1 MVRRRTALLV
11 DPDIAVRRYL
21 RRGLCDDG
29 YRVQEL
35 TTFEN
40 LPYLIAHAEID
51 VVILDIDA
59 AESGGTA
66 LIRSIRSGSSVPII
80 ALSARND
87 DNSAIGALKSG
98 ADDYVRKPFSLGET
112 LARIETTLRRVRRR
126 RGQSPM
132 FVSGDLE
139 VDFVG
144 HRVWSRNQEVHLGPK
159 QFEVLRVLADN
170 AGKVVP
176 YGKIQTWVWGGA
188 ELSRLLHLR
197 LAIRGL
203 RTKLEETPS
212 KPRHILTEP
221 RIGYRLF
228 LKRDPG
234 KQNSAPIV

>member
-1 MVRRRTALLV
+1 MILV
-11 DPDIAVRRYL
+11 
-21 RRGLCDDG
+21 
-29 YRVQEL
+29 
-35 TTFEN
+35 TFED
-40 LPYLIAHAEID
+40 LSHLVAQADID
-51 VVILDIDA
+51 AVILDIDA
-59 AESGGTA
+59 ADPGGAA
-66 LIRSIRSGSSVPII
+66 LIRAVRCVSSVPII
-80 ALSARND
+80 ALSARSD
-87 DNSAIGALKSG
+87 EESAVGALKSG
-98 ADDYVRKPFSLGET
+98 ADDFVRKPFSLGET
-112 LARIETTLRRVRRR
+112 LARVETTLRRVRRR

-176 YGKIQTWVWGGA
+176 YNKIQIRVWGEA
-188 ELSRLLHLR
+188 ELTRLLHLR

-221 RIGYRLF
+221 RIGYRPF
-228 LKRDPG
+228 LKRESG
-234 KQNSAPIV
+234 KQNSASVA

>member
-1 MVRRRTALLV
+1 MARRRTVVVV

-21 RRGLCDDG
+21 RRGLCAKG
-29 YRVQEL
+29 YQVREL

-40 LPYLIAHAEID
+40 LSQLVARADID

-66 LIRSIRSGSSVPII
+66 LIRSLRGISSIPII

-98 ADDYVRKPFSLGET
+98 ADDYIRKPFSLGET
-112 LARIETTLRRVRRR
+112 LARIATTLWRVRRR

-176 YGKIQTWVWGGA
+176 YGKIQTRVWGGA

-212 KPRHILTEP
+212 KPRHFLTEP

-228 LKRDPG
+228 LKREAG
-234 KQNSAPIV
+234 KQNLVPVA